1 MLTRPEASS
10 DVVQPTWR
18 RSGFER
24 LGFTRIKQ
32 LIFWVRVHIC
42 GKRCSGFFYSA
53 RPWLCLSLVPPF
65 FPPLFVRHV
74 RKPSHDHNLALRSV
88 VLAHAKDPSTLAFF
102 PWAQNTTHTPHVSH
116 ILAGKI
122 ISSPFLYFVSVRG
135 LPAGCRRP
143 PFLLPWG
150 QTEGD
155 STICFSFDFL
165 AILSCHSNF
174 SKPFTK
180 ETQCFCMIFRTLAN
194 VGVSVIVL
202 ETAIKEEGRGA
213 VARYAQHEGSR
224 GRPRRRIHNSWSLMR
239 CSRLTPKKPSYKLVE
254 EIKLFCMARLGK
266 DGVLFAGKQKRGAER
281 LFFSSACM
289 SPRNA
294 SLLCP
299 PLLSA
304 GGRLL
309 YRRVSPFPG
318 GIPGR

>member
-1 MLTRPEASS
+1 MAVSLISPPFLSPPFCASRQETITRPQPCSEVCCPSS
-10 DVVQPTWR
+10 R
-18 RSGFER
+18 ERS
-24 LGFTRIKQ
+24 L
-32 LIFWVRVHIC
+32 
-42 GKRCSGFFYSA
+42 
-53 RPWLCLSLVPPF
+53 PP
-65 FPPLFVRHV
+65 
-74 RKPSHDHNLALRSV
+74 
-88 VLAHAKDPSTLAFF
+88 AFF
-102 PWAQNTTHTPHVSH
+102 SLGAEHHTHTHTHTHTPHVSH

-143 PFLLPWG
+143 PSLLPWG

-294 SLLCP
+294 SLLYP

-304 GGRLL
+304 GGGAAF
-309 YRRVSPFPG
+309 VSESLS
-318 GIPGR
+318 IPRWDPRTKKKSKSCPCGMFGLVETNITHT